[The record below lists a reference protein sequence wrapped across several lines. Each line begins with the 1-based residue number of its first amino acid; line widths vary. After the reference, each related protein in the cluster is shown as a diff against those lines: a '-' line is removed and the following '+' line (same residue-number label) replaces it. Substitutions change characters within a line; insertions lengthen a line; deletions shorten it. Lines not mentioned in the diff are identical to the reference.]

1 MLKGYCGTLAF
12 FLGAVL
18 FLILPPAAADEIALH
33 DGRTIKG
40 KVEECGDIYK
50 LHLKYGT
57 ISIPAVKV
65 KKILIDTGEELN
77 RKQLKERERIAKEIE
92 EVRKHSNWRNAYKEE
107 SKHFVFKY
115 NVTPEIAKGYI
126 DLLEGFYKDFCKELG
141 VRLGPGLKRKKM
153 EINIFRDK
161 ENYTQVGGV
170 PGAAGHFNF
179 VEEELFFYHD
189 RNDPE
194 FVQSV
199 LLHEFTHLLTHLMKS
214 KFCHPTWCNEGLAEY
229 YGASKREGS
238 KLVFGG
244 MQEGRLVTMNKW
256 REEGNDYTL
265 EELIKTPRNAFHGL
279 EYGWA
284 WSFIH
289 FVMGNKKYKK
299 KFMKYYIGLA
309 KDKKVKQEETP
320 YLYYPTVRVGED
332 FRYFRKVF
340 GAKNIDKINK
350 EWHDYIDT
358 NLSVTSGAG
367 YLYDARV
374 LFWKD
379 KNDEALESILIAEE
393 KWEGELSPILYQLK
407 GRILM
412 DLREYE
418 DAKDAFMEAI
428 KIDPIN
434 GRNYYYLGDALEEMD
449 EEDILEE
456 AVRNKNLALELAPD
470 DYNLRFKV
478 ERDERRREKKAEK
491 EES

>member
-244 MQEGRLVTMNKW
+244 MQEVFIVDVPLQVSP
-256 REEGNDYTL
+256 EEQRSRCLGIFVETL
-265 EELIKTPRNAFHGL
+265 DLANRIEKFPAATFPSVVQHGVKSSL
-279 EYGWA
+279 RYR
-284 WSFIH
+284 SF
-289 FVMGNKKYKK
+289 
-299 KFMKYYIGLA
+299 
-309 KDKKVKQEETP
+309 
-320 YLYYPTVRVGED
+320 
-332 FRYFRKVF
+332 
-340 GAKNIDKINK
+340 
-350 EWHDYIDT
+350 
-358 NLSVTSGAG
+358 
-367 YLYDARV
+367 
-374 LFWKD
+374 
-379 KNDEALESILIAEE
+379 
-393 KWEGELSPILYQLK
+393 
-407 GRILM
+407 
-412 DLREYE
+412 
-418 DAKDAFMEAI
+418 
-428 KIDPIN
+428 
-434 GRNYYYLGDALEEMD
+434 
-449 EEDILEE
+449 
-456 AVRNKNLALELAPD
+456 
-470 DYNLRFKV
+470 
-478 ERDERRREKKAEK
+478 AEK
-491 EES
+491 AYEASSEYMIGVCRPEA